1 MYTYS
6 YLGPKKMSETG
17 RSILQ
22 GVDEMTAKVPKD
34 VFAHISAGMLAV
46 CVVVFTG

>member
-6 YLGPKKMSETG
+6 YLGPNKMSETG

-22 GVDEMTAKVPKD
+22 DVGEMTAKVPKD
-34 VFAHISAGMLAV
+34 VVAYICAGMLALY
-46 CVVVFTG
+46 VVVFTG

>member
-22 GVDEMTAKVPKD
+22 GVGGMTAEAPKD
-34 VFAHISAGMLAV
+34 VVAHISAGMLALY
-46 CVVVFTG
+46 VVVFTG